1 MKCGD
6 KEYEFYSWTILEFP
20 GDCIEYYKD
29 IPQQMIENSEYYTP
43 KNGYYYDS
51 VYKEL
56 ESFLSK
62 EPYFK
67 SIHFP
72 EYIFI
77 VSRFIRGTFILKEKN
92 NE

>member
-1 MKCGD
+1 MKYDD

-20 GDCIEYYKD
+20 EDYIKYYKD

-43 KNGYYYDS
+43 KNGYDYGS

-56 ESFLSK
+56 KSFLSK
-62 EPYFK
+62 ESYFK
-67 SIHFP
+67 AIHFP